1 MCSGIQMTI
10 ENNGVGSPE
19 LGVQAV
25 ERCPMYWELNSSP
38 LEEQKIL
45 LTVSYLSSPHLFYFY
60 AMSVLPV
67 YVPYMCSAC
76 SGQKRASDSLPT
88 K

>member
-76 SGQKRASDSLPT
+76 SGQKRAPDPWNWN
-88 K
+88 